1 MIKFGDLVSLELE
14 NEVVNEELKRTFL
27 LSDLTFTVASELY
40 GGTKSNR
47 RVFFTED
54 DFNQWKE
61 TTMNTYGDVTVFL
74 FPEEIT

>member
-27 LSDLTFTVASELY
+27 LSDLTFTVASDLY
-40 GGTKSNR
+40 GGTNPNR

-54 DFNQWKE
+54 DFDQWKE

-74 FPEEIT
+74 FPEEIQ